1 MFSDFWSWILSVAIS
16 TGLVGVIGYFLR
28 DTLSVFFA
36 KSVEHKFD
44 RKLEN
49 FKAESRNNEKELE
62 QIRTFLV
69 SAYRERDS
77 MIQTKKL
84 EAAEILLRA
93 RHELS
98 QLSIL
103 VEYMKILN
111 TERIL
116 DNKGDPKITEFINL
130 LIKPFDLDEKI
141 KQLGCFDKTYPR
153 LYLTD
158 KSLKLYDAYEGIIL
172 NAAIMMKLF
181 SLNLSNRSD
190 FIKES
195 QLSEKIIEL
204 VPPSKD
210 GFKQFG
216 EAYSYHWATHFY
228 NEILRSL
235 RHEISGADDLNRD
248 AESAERLGIN
258 SRRAQM
264 SIFASLEQ
272 VGLPDTL
279 IKPDEKAMQSAV
291 VAEKTLE

>member
-1 MFSDFWSWILSVAIS
+1 
-16 TGLVGVIGYFLR
+16 
-28 DTLSVFFA
+28 
-36 KSVEHKFD
+36 
-44 RKLEN
+44 
-49 FKAESRNNEKELE
+49 
-62 QIRTFLV
+62 
-69 SAYRERDS
+69 
-77 MIQTKKL
+77 
-84 EAAEILLRA
+84 
-93 RHELS
+93 
-98 QLSIL
+98 
-103 VEYMKILN
+103 
-111 TERIL
+111 
-116 DNKGDPKITEFINL
+116 
-130 LIKPFDLDEKI
+130 
-141 KQLGCFDKTYPR
+141 
-153 LYLTD
+153 
-158 KSLKLYDAYEGIIL
+158 
-172 NAAIMMKLF
+172 MMKLF
-181 SLNLSNRSD
+181 SLNLPNRSD

-204 VPPSKD
+204 VPLSKD

-279 IKPDEKAMQSAV
+279 IKPDEKAMQRAV